1 MELLLTGDH
10 EGAARRVARE
20 VGIERVFARVLP
32 DQKAERVA
40 ALQAEGRRVMMVGDG
55 VNDAP
60 ALARAD
66 VGVAMGGGTDVAM
79 ETADLTLMGSSLRGV
94 GDAVELSRA
103 SVRNVRQNLV
113 EACRTL
119 ARPAPP
125 GQPGRQQVDRLQVDL
140 KKKKD
145 QLDSLKEQLEKKAS
159 VMKEAE
165 AREMQK
171 DYEKRLRDF
180 ERSYKDSQGEL
191 QQKDNELTVEL
202 LKELQGVIEEFGKE
216 GGYSI
221 ILEQSSSS
229 VLYGSPELDV
239 TEQII
244 ARYNARR

>member
-1 MELLLTGDH
+1 M
-10 EGAARRVARE
+10 RVSKT
-20 VGIERVFARVLP
+20 L
-32 DQKAERVA
+32 
-40 ALQAEGRRVMMVGDG
+40 
-55 VNDAP
+55 
-60 ALARAD
+60 ALA
-66 VGVAMGGGTDVAM
+66 
-79 ETADLTLMGSSLRGV
+79 LTLLPV
-94 GDAVELSRA
+94 LAVPARA
-103 SVRNVRQNLV
+103 AAQLKIGYVDLQRALNES
-113 EACRTL
+113 EAGKSAKERFKV
-119 ARPAPP
+119 
-125 GQPGRQQVDRLQVDL
+125 QVDRLQVDL

-145 QLDSLKEQLEKKAS
+145 QLDSLKEQLEKKSS
-159 VMKEAE
+159 VMKEEE
-165 AREMQK
+165 ARNLQK

-244 ARYNARR
+244 ARYNARK